1 MATSSLQL
9 NKTQVGILPQWKR
22 ATWEDYVAYRDDST
36 DERMRLFF
44 DGTYLLVEMGSEG
57 INHAKVSDLLIML
70 LAFWFNARSD
80 QAAE

>member
-9 NKTQVGILPQWKR
+9 DKTQVSVLPQWKR
-22 ATWEDYVAYRDDST
+22 ATWEDNVAYRDEPT

-44 DGTYLLVEMGSEG
+44 DGTYLLIEMGSEG

-70 LAFWFNARSD
+70 WLFA
-80 QAAE
+80 